1 MKLSGTQLLK
11 MFHCRKLACH
21 TATFLARHYL
31 FEAIHIYRQEGFKP
45 IEVDLESLTLKVA
58 KPWKE
63 R

>member
-1 MKLSGTQLLK
+1 